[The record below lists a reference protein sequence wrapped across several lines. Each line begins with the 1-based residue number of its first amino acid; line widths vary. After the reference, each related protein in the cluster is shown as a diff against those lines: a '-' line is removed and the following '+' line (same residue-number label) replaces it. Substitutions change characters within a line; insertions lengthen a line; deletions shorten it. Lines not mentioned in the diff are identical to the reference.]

1 MPRFAVEVCSARAAR
16 RRSFNHAVRV
26 LVAPVLVALSVLP
39 KATALSHAAPRAQ
52 DSAQADSLTVTS
64 PDRRLAASFAVKN
77 LPAPYA
83 SGSRPYYSVTFAG
96 QPLLADSPLGLVFD
110 GAPALD
116 HDLVITGS
124 STDSHDSSWE
134 DLINDNRTVRD
145 HYNQLTV
152 HLRETAA
159 PERRLDL
166 IFRAYDSGIAFRYV
180 LPQQPAISNFILSS
194 EDTGYYFA
202 RRGAA
207 YALNLGSF
215 TTPYEDEFT
224 EVPLSGIGPAA
235 IIGMPLL
242 VELHGGPWVALTE
255 ADLEDYAG
263 LYIAGASDVPNGLAT
278 KLAPRED
285 NPHQAVIG
293 STPKATPWR
302 VIMAS
307 REPGGL
313 IESHD
318 LVLNL
323 NPPNALGDISWVE
336 PGKTSWDWWS
346 GDYATGV
353 NFKPG
358 MNTATLEHYVQFSAD
373 HHLPY
378 MLVDAGWA
386 RNSDA
391 NSGWD
396 QADITHWNDNVDLP
410 AVIAF
415 AQARGVKV
423 LIWMHWK
430 SVEKQMSEAF
440 PLFEQWGVSGI
451 KVDFMNSDSQQMV
464 SFYYNVTR
472 EAAKHHLTVDFHGAF
487 KPTGMR
493 RTYPNQLTRE
503 GVLGMEYNKWSYR
516 DTPYHHLILP
526 FTRMLAGPLDYTPGC
541 FNNATRDGFEPR
553 GTNPMC
559 QGTRAHQLAMY
570 VVYFSPL
577 EMLSDYPEDFDHNPG
592 MDFLDH
598 VPTVWDE
605 TRVPMGDPGEYI
617 AVARRKDRTWY
628 LGAMTDWTPR
638 DLDIPLT
645 FLGPGRYHVHLYVD
659 GPHAGDDAKDV
670 ATRDTDVTA
679 AGQLKVHLAS
689 GGGVA
694 GTFTPA
700 GSSE

>member
-1 MPRFAVEVCSARAAR
+1 MRRFAAEVRQ
-16 RRSFNHAVRV
+16 
-26 LVAPVLVALSVLP
+26 LSVANCSSRRLAAIGWMIP
-39 KATALSHAAPRAQ
+39 LAIVFLVCESIPVIAQNASH
-52 DSAQADSLTVTS
+52 TVTS
-64 PDRRLAASFAVKN
+64 PDGKLAVTFAIKS

-83 SGSRPYYSVTFAG
+83 PGSRPYYSVTFEG
-96 QPLLADSPLGLVFD
+96 QPLLTDSPLGLQFD

-116 HDLVITGS
+116 QNLTVTGVA
-124 STDSHDSSWE
+124 TDSHDSTWE
-134 DLINDNRTVRD
+134 DSINDNRSVRD
-145 HYNQLTV
+145 HYHELTV
-152 HLRETAA
+152 HLEESAA
-159 PERRLDL
+159 PGRRLDV
-166 IFRAYDSGIAFRYV
+166 IFRAYDDGISFRYV
-180 LPQQPAISNFILSS
+180 LPQQTALGDFILSS
-194 EDTGYYFA
+194 EDTGFYFA
-202 RRGAA
+202 RPGGA

-224 EVPLSGIGPAA
+224 KVPLSGIGPDA
-235 IIGMPLL
+235 IVGLPLL
-242 VELHGGPWVALTE
+242 VELYGGPWVALTE

-263 LYIAGASDVPNGLAT
+263 LYVSGARGVPNGLAT

-285 NPHQAVIG
+285 HPNQAVIG

-302 VIMAS
+302 VIMVS

-323 NPPNALGDISWVE
+323 NPPNALGDTSWIE
-336 PGKTSWDWWS
+336 PGKTAWDWWS

-353 NFKPG
+353 DFKPG
-358 MNTATLEHYVQFSAD
+358 MNTATLEHYVQFAAD
-373 HHLPY
+373 HHLAY

-386 RNSDA
+386 RHSDA

-415 AQARGVKV
+415 AHARGVKV

-430 SVEKQMSEAF
+430 SVQKQMDEAF
-440 PLFEQWGVSGI
+440 PLFEKWGVSGI
-451 KVDFMNSDSQQMV
+451 KVDFMNSDSQEMV
-464 SFYYNVTR
+464 NFYYRVTR
-472 EAAKHHLTVDFHGAF
+472 LAAEHHLTVDFHGAY

-526 FTRMLAGPLDYTPGC
+526 FTRMLAGPMDYTPGC
-541 FNNATRDGFEPR
+541 FHNATRDEFRPLDA
-553 GTNPMC
+553 NPMC

-577 EMLSDYPEDFDHNPG
+577 QMLSDYPEDFDHNPG
-592 MDFLDH
+592 MDFLDR
-598 VPTVWDE
+598 VPTVWDQ
-605 TRVPMGDPGEYI
+605 TRVPLGDPGEYI
-617 AVARRKDRTWY
+617 AVARRKGDTWY
-628 LGAMTDWTPR
+628 LGAMTDWVPR
-638 DLDIPLT
+638 DLDIPLV
-645 FLGPGRYHVHLYVD
+645 FLGSGRYHAHLYVD

-670 ATRDTDVTA
+670 ATRDTELTA
-679 AGQLKVHLAS
+679 SDHLKVHLAS

-700 GSSE
+700 TP